1 MTTNSKTD
9 EILTIAQ
16 EECGEFVQVV
26 SKVRRF
32 GDGLENMKK
41 LTQEAGDILCMI
53 ELMVEHGI
61 ITQDELDQAK
71 NLKREK
77 LKIWSSI
84 FQEEVL

>member
-1 MTTNSKTD
+1 MTINSKID

-26 SKVRRF
+26 SKIRRF
-32 GDGLENMKK
+32 GDGPENIKR
-41 LTQEAGDILCMI
+41 LVQEAGDISCMI

-61 ITQDELDQAK
+61 ITSDDLEQAK
-71 NLKREK
+71 NSKKEK

-84 FQEEVL
+84 FQEETL